1 MRISLEWLNNKLKIW
16 LFRIININ
24 FRSLYTQREGIFHML
39 DLKFIR
45 ENKDILTQA
54 IKEKG
59 SSLDIDALL
68 EADKLVTSLKS
79 EIQDLQATRN
89 SHSKKIPVASA
100 EERPALIEEG
110 RKIGKDLDARKP
122 ALQEA
127 EDKLNSMLYLV
138 PSIPHPDAPKGVG
151 EDDNVEIK
159 NSGDKPKLSF
169 KPLDHVDLLLKN
181 GWAEFEKIATICGSR
196 SYSLRNE
203 MVLLEMAVHRMA
215 MDKLLDKGFNLVTTP
230 SLSRDSAL
238 YGTGHFP
245 EGKDQVYYLPDDD
258 LYLSGTAEVQL
269 NSFHANEILNESE
282 LPLLYAGYSPCF
294 RREAGSYG
302 RDVRGL
308 IRVHQFLKTE
318 QYIICKNDPEES
330 QKWHSILLETSEEIV
345 KELELPYRVVECC
358 TGDMGTGK
366 VRMFDVECWV
376 PSEEKYRETHS
387 CSSLHDWQSR
397 RTNTRYRNSE
407 GKVEYCH
414 TLNNTA
420 VATPRILVSFLECHQ
435 QEDGSVKIPEK
446 LRPYM
451 GGRESMKGRSNS

>member
-1 MRISLEWLNNKLKIW
+1 
-16 LFRIININ
+16 
-24 FRSLYTQREGIFHML
+24 ML

-45 ENKDILTQA
+45 ENQDILKTA
-54 IKEKG
+54 IAEKG
-59 SSLDIDALL
+59 SSLNLDELL
-68 EADKLVTSLKS
+68 EADKVVVALKG
-79 EIQDLQATRN
+79 EIQELQAQRN
-89 SHSKKIPVASA
+89 AHSKKIPAASA
-100 EERPALIEEG
+100 EERPALIEQG
-110 RKIGKDLDARKP
+110 REIGKTLDSKKP
-122 ALQEA
+122 ALTEA
-127 EDKLNSMLYLV
+127 EEKLQRLMYLV
-138 PSIPHPDAPKGVG
+138 PSIPHPDAPKGKSD
-151 EDDNVEIK
+151 EDNVEVK
-159 NSGDKPKLSF
+159 LAGNKPELSF
-169 KPLDHVDLLLKN
+169 EPMDHVDLLLKN
-181 GWAEFEKIATICGSR
+181 GWAEFEKIANVCGSR

-215 MDKLLDKGFNLVTTP
+215 MDRLMDKGFNLVTTP
-230 SLSRDSAL
+230 SLARESAL
-238 YGTGHFP
+238 MGTGHFP
-245 EGKDQVYYLPDDD
+245 EGRDQVYYLQEDD

-269 NSFHANEILNESE
+269 NSFHSGEILNENE
-282 LPLLYAGYSPCF
+282 LPILYAGYSPCF

-330 QKWHSILLETSEEIV
+330 AKWHKMLLETSEEIV
-345 KELELPYRVVECC
+345 NDLELPYRIVECC

-366 VRMFDVECWV
+366 VRMYDIECWV

-407 GKVEYCH
+407 GKVEFCH

-420 VATPRILVSFLECHQ
+420 VATPRILVSFIECHQ

-451 GGRESMKGRSNS
+451 GGKDVIKGRINS